1 MHTMTHITN
10 DTWHTP
16 VKSSHAI
23 KVIRK
28 HKGKAFVTIQG
39 SEFMVAIEKADLIAS
54 MQTDA
59 DNGDYCLWCLR
70 TADWGLQ
77 IEAHYQ

>member
-1 MHTMTHITN
+1 MTLITN

-59 DNGDYCLWCLR
+59 NNGDYCLWCLR
-70 TADWGLQ
+70 AADWGLQ
-77 IEAHYQ
+77 IEAHDQ

>member
-1 MHTMTHITN
+1 MTTST

-16 VKSSHAI
+16 VASSQAI
-23 KVIRK
+23 RVIRK

-39 SEFMVAIEKADLIAS
+39 SEFLVAIEKADLVAS

-59 DNGDYCLWCLR
+59 DNGDFCKWMLR

-77 IEAHYQ
+77 IEADTSTH

>member
-1 MHTMTHITN
+1 MTHTT
-10 DTWHTP
+10 DTWSTP
-16 VKSSHAI
+16 VASSKAI

-39 SEFMVAIEKADLIAS
+39 SELLVAIEKADLVAS
-54 MQTDA
+54 MQVDA
-59 DNGDYCLWCLR
+59 DNGDYGLWMLR

-77 IEAHYQ
+77 IEADRS

>member
-1 MHTMTHITN
+1 MQTHTIE
-10 DTWHTP
+10 DTWYTP
-16 VKSSHAI
+16 VPSSQAI
-23 KVIRK
+23 KIIRK
-28 HKGKAFVTIQG
+28 HKGKAFVTIQS

-59 DNGDYCLWCLR
+59 DNGDYCKWMLR

-77 IEAHYQ
+77 IEADRN